1 MLLSASWCEMMVV
14 FNKDIRWIDG
24 VIIQGM
30 WIIVTNNSS
39 MREWQNVFFSFHSNY
54 NKVNCLSQRNIWY
67 YRINYYVKWISMLSC
82 PAWNKGE
89 NIIIESFPLCVG
101 SKLVIVCLNLLVI
114 HSKLF
119 SGTLYRTCRHCERSV
134 GNTVLIEYVYYN
146 LSFPLRL
153 PPNTLSVKPSIFARN
168 CLHFWEAKSFSIQ
181 FARTILSDHTLYEAV
196 TPWHKPV
203 KGFQCQYHCLSPAAQ
218 FPIQRCASWHTILI
232 K

>member
-1 MLLSASWCEMMVV
+1 MCSFHFILTTTKLIACLSATYDTTASITM
-14 FNKDIRWIDG
+14 
-24 VIIQGM
+24 
-30 WIIVTNNSS
+30 
-39 MREWQNVFFSFHSNY
+39 SNEFPCFP
-54 NKVNCLSQRNIWY
+54 VLG
-67 YRINYYVKWISMLSC
+67 
-82 PAWNKGE
+82 NKGE

-218 FPIQRCASWHTILI
+218 FPIQRCAS
-232 K
+232 